1 MAGGIGVVRAR
12 HRSSPQSAARF
23 HDRLGRT
30 RRTHPNEGT
39 GLMPTP
45 PAVVLHDVHKSFGL
59 TKIIQGVSLGIPC
72 GQRHAIIGPNGAG
85 KTTLFN
91 MISGLVPPSSGAIE
105 LNGRPIHN
113 RAPHEINRMG
123 LSRSFQTT
131 SLFHRLSV
139 FENVRCALLWSRG
152 YRYSIWHPLW
162 RQRALNDAAERL
174 LDRLH
179 LRGRRDVPAGLL
191 SYAEQRALEIG
202 ITIAGGAD
210 VILLDE
216 PTAGMSRA
224 ETEGAVALIRR
235 VTEGK
240 TLVMVEH
247 DMSVVFD
254 LADVVTVLV
263 YGKVIASE
271 PPAAIRANRSV
282 QDAYLGAVA

>member
-1 MAGGIGVVRAR
+1 M
-12 HRSSPQSAARF
+12 Q
-23 HDRLGRT
+23 
-30 RRTHPNEGT
+30 
-39 GLMPTP
+39 TP

-59 TKIIQGVSLGIPC
+59 TKIIQGVSLAIPC

-162 RQRALNDAAERL
+162 RQHELNDAAERL

-179 LRGRRDVPAGLL
+179 LRGRRDVAAGLL

-216 PTAGMSRA
+216 PTAGMNRNEA
-224 ETEGAVALIRR
+224 DRAVALIRQ

-240 TLVMVEH
+240 TLIMVEH
-247 DMSVVFD
+247 DMNVVFD
-254 LADVVTVLV
+254 LADMVTVLV
-263 YGKVIASE
+263 YGRIIASDV
-271 PPAAIRANRSV
+271 PTKVRADPQVRE
-282 QDAYLGAVA
+282 AYLGSRVA